1 MHTLPVARTGSALY
15 TNASAVQVGRHPPR
29 VANDKQARPCWKR
42 ACPISRAND
51 WPAGE
56 TAAGSVQ
63 DDVRRDGHQMD
74 GRSRVRDMAATPAP
88 RETAPASDRRRLN
101 RPCHPGEG
109 AGLDARQQLGVR
121 SNSASVVGGRRR
133 SGQRWCDHT
142 CNDRSRAEACRCGSV
157 SPAGQSLARLIGQ
170 ARFQHGRAPVCRS
183 QPVWRMAAN
192 LHRGC
197 IGVQGAPRS
206 RHRKGAH

>member
-1 MHTLPVARTGSALY
+1 MHPRCRLAAIRHGLRTTNRRARAGSA
-15 TNASAVQVGRHPPR
+15 P
-29 VANDKQARPCWKR
+29 
-42 ACPISRAND
+42 CPISRAND

-121 SNSASVVGGRRR
+121 SNSASGVGVAAVDSAGVIIPATIEAALKRVDVVVVLLAAGM
-133 SGQRWCDHT
+133 SEPHV
-142 CNDRSRAEACRCGSV
+142 CG
-157 SPAGQSLARLIGQ
+157 
-170 ARFQHGRAPVCRS
+170 
-183 QPVWRMAAN
+183 
-192 LHRGC
+192 
-197 IGVQGAPRS
+197 
-206 RHRKGAH
+206 